1 MNNFTIIVL
10 ISIFRSYLK
19 VKIFFK
25 KCFSWLKSL
34 QYIKEIK
41 DLSFILKR
49 VNTPLRPSY
58 LKPFLLSDNGDNN
71 QLPWF
76 IESEDLIP
84 DHKVYIRN

>member
-1 MNNFTIIVL
+1 MNNFTIIAL
-10 ISIFRSYLK
+10 ISIFRFYLK

-25 KCFSWLKSL
+25 NWFSWLKSL

-58 LKPFLLSDNGDNN
+58 LKPFLLIDDSDNNSI
-71 QLPWF
+71 PWF
-76 IESEDLIP
+76 IESEDLVP